1 MAVTVNIK
9 VSCLAWLLAM
19 TIYQASSGSHSYNQD
34 KECKCCIGQT
44 GPPGV
49 PGIPGL
55 QGAMGLEGPKG
66 MKGDH
71 GLRGPDGQK
80 GEGGPLGP
88 NGDKG
93 SRGRKGQKGDPGNDG
108 ANGEKGAMGPR
119 GYPGYKGDRG
129 DKGQT
134 AKPTRRIAFSAS
146 RTTKLGRVMQDTI
159 VTFNNVFVN
168 IGESFDTYT
177 SHFVCQVNGT
187 YLFTAHIM
195 GQNKIDAFAWVMV
208 NNQHQL
214 PLHGDGRAGFGSSSN
229 TIILNLNVED
239 HVWIQLSKDSA
250 LLNDYSTFSGFLIF
264 EN

>member
-1 MAVTVNIK
+1 MMYWFLYNGLIKWIFFFFLTDYFNKFLSIKKAIIFFLNFFIQVTH
-9 VSCLAWLLAM
+9 LRFFFF
-19 TIYQASSGSHSYNQD
+19 H
-34 KECKCCIGQT
+34 
-44 GPPGV
+44 V
-49 PGIPGL
+49 P
-55 QGAMGLEGPKG
+55 
-66 MKGDH
+66 
-71 GLRGPDGQK
+71 

-93 SRGRKGQKGDPGNDG
+93 SRGRKGQKGDPGGDG
-108 ANGEKGAMGPR
+108 SNGEKGAMGPR